1 MDYLKI
7 LLSSILSVSVMF
19 ISTKIIGNKQMSQ
32 LNMFDYINGITIGS
46 IAAELATNLDK
57 NVLLPVI
64 AIIVYTTAISL
75 ISVISSKNMKARRF
89 FTGKSIVL
97 MDKGKLFYDNFKTAK
112 IDLNE
117 FLSLCRINGFFNIDD
132 IETAMLEQN
141 GMLSFLPRSVSRPVS
156 PKDLTLMPEID
167 RPFFCIISDGEILCE
182 NLKQSGLTEKALDL
196 ELKSQKLEIGDVFAA
211 FYDGKKLSVYP
222 RLTDNSANDIS
233 Q

>member
-1 MDYLKI
+1 
-7 LLSSILSVSVMF
+7 
-19 ISTKIIGNKQMSQ
+19 MSQ

-64 AIIVYTTAISL
+64 SIIVYTTAISL
-75 ISVISSKNMKARRF
+75 ISFISSRNMKARRF

-167 RPFFCIISDGEILCE
+167 RPFFSLISDGEILCE
-182 NLKQSGLTEKALDL
+182 NMKQSGLTEKALDL
-196 ELKSQKLEIGDVFAA
+196 ELKSQRLEISDVFAA